1 MLPIIA
7 THARIAFGNHDPE
20 RREDLVQ
27 EAIANALVAFV
38 RLVRLKKADLA
49 YPTVLAKY
57 AVAQINDGRRVG
69 NRLNVRDVSSVYC
82 QRRKKI
88 TMERLDHFDEDEN
101 IWREAVVVD
110 THSAPVP
117 DIVAFRCD
125 FAAWLKSLCRRDRR
139 IAESLALGNRTGD
152 VAKRFDVCAARV
164 SQLRR
169 ELAESWR
176 EFVGEELIP
185 EAV

>member
-1 MLPIIA
+1 MLPLIA

-38 RLVRLKKADLA
+38 RLVQLKKADLA

-69 NRLNVRDVSSVYC
+69 NRLNVKDVSSAYC

-88 TMERLDHFDEDEN
+88 TMERLDHFDDDEN
-101 IWREAVVVD
+101 TWEEAVVVD
-110 THSAPVP
+110 TRSAPVP

-125 FAAWLKSLCRRDRR
+125 FAAWLKSLCRHDRR
-139 IAESLALGNRTGD
+139 IAESLALGNRTTD
-152 VAKRFDVCAARV
+152 VAKRFEVCAARV

-176 EFVGEELIP
+176 EFMGEELMP
-185 EAV
+185 ETA